1 MTFVAQPTRR
11 SRTFQHLAALLVAAL
26 LSIPS
31 PSLRADPGPEVL
43 TIATWNLEWFYDAYP
58 GDNFSDLSKE
68 QSSQSQE
75 RWEAIR
81 SGVADA
87 IAKMQ
92 PTILAVQ
99 EVENRKVLLELTKEL
114 KDRHRMGYR
123 VAFIEG
129 FDSATEQDV
138 AFLYRSGLVEFSR
151 REQTKEQF
159 DSQDFYN
166 LSKHL
171 FGKFQWQVDGRT
183 ETFTLLNVHFRAKP
197 EESAIRLRQSRLART
212 WLQPHL
218 DQGEHVIFLGDTNI
232 EEPCCEPQPG
242 GEMAMLTGKGT
253 EPQSDDLVD
262 SHQKVPPE
270 KRRTHLVLD
279 KQYDRILLSQSL
291 VQDLPDRRNW
301 VWEST
306 EVRGDVVVRGAG
318 PDEDHWNQ
326 RTTIAVEELDL
337 SDHYPVMVTLRLK

>member
-1 MTFVAQPTRR
+1 M
-11 SRTFQHLAALLVAAL
+11 
-26 LSIPS
+26 
-31 PSLRADPGPEVL
+31 
-43 TIATWNLEWFYDAYP
+43 
-58 GDNFSDLSKE
+58 
-68 QSSQSQE
+68 
-75 RWEAIR
+75 
-81 SGVADA
+81 ADA

-114 KDRHRMGYR
+114 KDRHQLGYR

-138 AFLYRSGLVEFSR
+138 AFLYRGGLVEFSR

-232 EEPCCEPQPG
+232 EEPCCEPQLG
-242 GEMAMLTGKGT
+242 GEMA
-253 EPQSDDLVD
+253 
-262 SHQKVPPE
+262 
-270 KRRTHLVLD
+270 
-279 KQYDRILLSQSL
+279 
-291 VQDLPDRRNW
+291 
-301 VWEST
+301 
-306 EVRGDVVVRGAG
+306 
-318 PDEDHWNQ
+318 
-326 RTTIAVEELDL
+326 
-337 SDHYPVMVTLRLK
+337 